1 MRDLSWTREIMSAR
15 SVNVEPITL
24 PEPAI
29 VSRRGI
35 IEVVAACAAFRWEAM
50 RAMAAGRGDGPVEPG
65 LEERHGKVGVSGCYF
80 VIFLYDLGN
89 WKKCGRA
96 TKESGN
102 GWREGPGRFTGNYKI

>member
-1 MRDLSWTREIMSAR
+1 MKLVGSRRSYPAAKTWQVSRQTPMRDLSLTREIMSAR

-65 LEERHGKVGVSGCYF
+65 L
-80 VIFLYDLGN
+80 
-89 WKKCGRA
+89 
-96 TKESGN
+96 
-102 GWREGPGRFTGNYKI
+102 

>member
-1 MRDLSWTREIMSAR
+1 MRDLSLTREIISAR

-65 LEERHGKVGVSGCYF
+65 LR
-80 VIFLYDLGN
+80 
-89 WKKCGRA
+89 
-96 TKESGN
+96 ESRG
-102 GWREGPGRFTGNYKI
+102 